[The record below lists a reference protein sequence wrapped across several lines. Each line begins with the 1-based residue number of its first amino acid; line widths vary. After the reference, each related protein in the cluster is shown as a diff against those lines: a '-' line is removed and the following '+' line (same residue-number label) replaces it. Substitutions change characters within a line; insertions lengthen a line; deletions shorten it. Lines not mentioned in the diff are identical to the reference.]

1 MRVLRRMLGMCDL
14 AWEVT
19 ERALALC
26 CVLLFCAFMLLADAG
41 GYSAETHATYR
52 LAWGAGLRAAVDTA
66 AGRALRRRH
75 RGPPDLSPAQMRS
88 SSSRV

>member
-41 GYSAETHATYR
+41 GYSAETYATYR
-52 LAWGAGLRAAVDTA
+52 LAWELACTPQWILLLAVLAAAVIED
-66 AGRALRRRH
+66 RRT
-75 RGPPDLSPAQMRS
+75 
-88 SSSRV
+88 

>member
-41 GYSAETHATYR
+41 GYSDEQIARFAADGIVKCAE
-52 LAWGAGLRAAVDTA
+52 
-66 AGRALRRRH
+66 
-75 RGPPDLSPAQMRS
+75 
-88 SSSRV
+88 